1 MFENIDLSRPLKD
14 PLVVALQ
21 LLQKSPV
28 VRGLLEVWKG
38 DAGSQV
44 DLISQWLPV
53 LAQHYRHLIITTP
66 DVSLVFIRA
75 GWVC

>member
-28 VRGLLEVWKG
+28 LCGLLEVGKG

-44 DLISQWLPV
+44 DFITQWLGV
-53 LAQHYRHLIITTP
+53 LAQHYRYLMFNMTM
-66 DVSLVFIRA
+66 
-75 GWVC
+75 

>member
-1 MFENIDLSRPLKD
+1 MFENIDLSRPFKD

-28 VRGLLEVWKG
+28 LCGLLEVWKG

-44 DLISQWLPV
+44 DFITQWLGG
-53 LAQHYRHLIITTP
+53 LAQH
-66 DVSLVFIRA
+66 
-75 GWVC
+75 